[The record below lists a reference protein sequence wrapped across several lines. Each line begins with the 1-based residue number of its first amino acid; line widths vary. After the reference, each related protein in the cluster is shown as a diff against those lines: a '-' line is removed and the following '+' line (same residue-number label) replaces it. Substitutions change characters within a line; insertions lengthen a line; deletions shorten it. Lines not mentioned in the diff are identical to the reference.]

1 MNETAESHHDE
12 HGHFEGIPAASVT
25 LLAGICSALLGF
37 VSFATNSVLLWTLFK
52 DPYMYFRVR
61 PTTFFVASL
70 SLSDLLGGSVVQPL
84 YSTYML
90 CHPCGVNLPNL
101 HKISTVSS
109 HISTKI
115 SISTVV
121 ALSVDRFLAIKLI
134 WKYRAL
140 ITVRK
145 VVICNILI
153 WLFCGLFEAWH
164 SISTSE
170 EIFHTVDLHL
180 QSTAPLTILCVI
192 NAATYIEFRRYS
204 RNVTF
209 MQHDNGGRSRV
220 FARNIRLE
228 KKIVLT
234 IILIT
239 IVLFLSI
246 IPYLIVTNLEERCLE
261 EQSNVCDGL
270 AFEITRALSMSML
283 CVSCAVNPFL
293 YAWRIPQYRQALR
306 AVCRTTF
313 SRSAWGNRTTCIS

>member
-1 MNETAESHHDE
+1 MNETDE
-12 HGHFEGIPAASVT
+12 HGNFEGISTASVA

-37 VSFATNSVLLWTLFK
+37 VSFATNIVLLWTLFK

-70 SLSDLLGGSVVQPL
+70 SLSDLLGGSFVQPL

-90 CHPCGVNLPNL
+90 CHPCGVNLPSL

-153 WLFCGLFEAWH
+153 WLFCGLFEALH
-164 SISTSE
+164 SISTLK

-180 QSTAPLTILCVI
+180 QSTVPLTILCAV

-204 RNVTF
+204 RNITF
-209 MQHDNGGRSRV
+209 LQQDNGGRSRV
-220 FARNIRLE
+220 FARNIRVE

-239 IVLFLSI
+239 IVLFISL

-313 SRSAWGNRTTCIS
+313 SRSA

>member
-1 MNETAESHHDE
+1 MSRPTIVVE
-12 HGHFEGIPAASVT
+12 HGHFEGIPTASVA

-61 PTTFFVASL
+61 PTTFLVASL
-70 SLSDLLGGSVVQPL
+70 SLSDLLGGSFAQPL

-90 CHPCGVNLPNL
+90 CLPCKVNLPSL

-153 WLFCGLFEAWH
+153 WLFCGVFEAWH
-164 SISTSE
+164 SISTSK
-170 EIFHTVDLHL
+170 EILHTVDLHL
-180 QSTAPLTILCVI
+180 QSTAPLRYQRSDLHWIPPIFKKRHVPATGQWRKIARFCSEHPSGKKDRFDNYPDHNRVVFI
-192 NAATYIEFRRYS
+192 NYTLPNCY
-204 RNVTF
+204 
-209 MQHDNGGRSRV
+209 
-220 FARNIRLE
+220 
-228 KKIVLT
+228 
-234 IILIT
+234 
-239 IVLFLSI
+239 
-246 IPYLIVTNLEERCLE
+246 
-261 EQSNVCDGL
+261 
-270 AFEITRALSMSML
+270 
-283 CVSCAVNPFL
+283 
-293 YAWRIPQYRQALR
+293 
-306 AVCRTTF
+306 
-313 SRSAWGNRTTCIS
+313 

>member
-1 MNETAESHHDE
+1 MSRPTIVVE
-12 HGHFEGIPAASVT
+12 HGHFEGIPTASVA

-61 PTTFFVASL
+61 PTTFLVASL
-70 SLSDLLGGSVVQPL
+70 SLSDLLGGSFAQPL

-90 CHPCGVNLPNL
+90 CLPCKVNLPNL

-153 WLFCGLFEAWH
+153 WLFCGVFEAWH
-164 SISTSE
+164 SISTSK
-170 EIFHTVDLHL
+170 EILHTVDLHL
-180 QSTAPLTILCVI
+180 QSTAPL
-192 NAATYIEFRRYS
+192 RY
-204 RNVTF
+204 
-209 MQHDNGGRSRV
+209 QRSD
-220 FARNIRLE
+220 LH
-228 KKIVLT
+228 
-234 IILIT
+234 
-239 IVLFLSI
+239 
-246 IPYLIVTNLEERCLE
+246 
-261 EQSNVCDGL
+261 
-270 AFEITRALSMSML
+270 
-283 CVSCAVNPFL
+283 
-293 YAWRIPQYRQALR
+293 
-306 AVCRTTF
+306 
-313 SRSAWGNRTTCIS
+313 